1 MVKGDGVSEPPSFL
15 GPFCL
20 EPSSSIFNRQSLFVN
35 SQSSLSPHK
44 GEGKGEGGRAFRIGQ
59 WLLVLLNTLLL
70 IPHIAEA
77 IDRTNPSL
85 SNWGGFAINR
95 DWTYDAIE
103 KLVLSGLAGPTV
115 LNTKP
120 MSRLEMARVI
130 EGTINRINED
140 ERGIYNNLKD
150 MEGVLEEL
158 IKEFQPELASLGVEP
173 ALGLGPPQP
182 FYFFKPLDKMRM
194 RIGYSEDD
202 TALDNSQGESLG
214 EGINAGIGLRS
225 RAQIGDSFSF
235 FVQPEGRL
243 REGESMGRLVV
254 GYAKLT
260 LANVELEVGRD
271 SLWWGPG
278 YHGSFMLTN
287 NSLPLYMVKISAAEP
302 FIPPWIFKYLGPT
315 KIDFFVARLEARRD
329 YPHAM
334 LSGLRVDFVP
344 SRYVEIGASRMLQF
358 GGKGRGLKGV
368 DYLEAFFR
376 EDQGTG
382 NRFDNNNLAS
392 IDMTIRVPGVG
403 RYFPL
408 ARDLE
413 VYGEI
418 GGEEIEPDGLWPF
431 RRAFFESIPQF
442 LKFKGHLV
450 GLFLTNFFGVDG
462 MDMRLEYAQ
471 NGPEWY
477 RHGVYGSGYKYK
489 GTVMGHHMDRDAQD
503 LYGRLTYR
511 LDRDTLVGVE
521 LDREKRQGGAAD
533 EEKRQLGLDLSY
545 RYSKGLAIFAAY
557 RLERVENVGFIQGKD
572 DTNHLLR
579 LEATYSF

>member
-1 MVKGDGVSEPPSFL
+1 MVRADGVSEPPFL
-15 GPFCL
+15 ISPTSI
-20 EPSSSIFNRQSLFVN
+20 EPSSIVNSQTSIVNRCSSIAIRQSLNSKAGWALKMGQGLFVL
-35 SQSSLSPHK
+35 LS
-44 GEGKGEGGRAFRIGQ
+44 AF
-59 WLLVLLNTLLL
+59 LLV
-70 IPHIAEA
+70 PHLAEA
-77 IDRTNPSL
+77 IDRTNTPL
-85 SNWGGFAINR
+85 SNWGGFSINR

-130 EGTINRINED
+130 SGAIKRINED
-140 ERGIYNNLKD
+140 ERGIYNDRKD

-158 IKEFQPELASLGVEP
+158 IEEFQPELASLGVEP
-173 ALGLGPPQP
+173 ALRLGPPQP

-194 RIGYSEDD
+194 RVGHSEDD
-202 TALDNSQGESLG
+202 TSLENSQGEELW
-214 EGINAGIGLRS
+214 EGINTGVGLRS
-225 RAQIGDSFSF
+225 RAQIADSFSF
-235 FVQPEGRL
+235 FVQPEGYF

-287 NSLPLYMVKISAAEP
+287 NALPLYMVKVSAAEP
-302 FIPPWIFKYLGPT
+302 FIPSWIFKYLGPT
-315 KIDFFVARLEARRD
+315 KIAFFLAWLYARRD
-329 YPHAM
+329 YPHAL
-334 LSGLRVDFVP
+334 LSGLRVDFAP

-382 NRFDNNNLAS
+382 NKFDNNNLAS
-392 IDMTIRVPGVG
+392 IDMTIRIPGVG

-450 GLFLTNFFGVDG
+450 GLFLTNFFGLEGV
-462 MDMRLEYAQ
+462 DMRLEYAQ
-471 NGPEWY
+471 NGPQWY
-477 RHGVYGSGYKYK
+477 RHGVYGSGYRYK
-489 GTVMGHHMDRDAQD
+489 GTVMGHHMGRDAQD
-503 LYGRLTYR
+503 IYMRLSYR
-511 LDRDTLVGVE
+511 LDKDTLLGVE
-521 LDREKRQGGAAD
+521 LDREKRQGGTAD
-533 EEKRQLGLDLSY
+533 EEKRQLGLDLMWSWP
-545 RYSKGLAIFAAY
+545 KEPEL
-557 RLERVENVGFIQGKD
+557 K
-572 DTNHLLR
+572 
-579 LEATYSF
+579 